1 MPIGEKIYQQDQCH
15 PPITNIMDLPC
26 NCDYLDHIV
35 NICSHQPIGIY
46 TCIYEHLNH
55 ICRHQAIWIH
65 TCIYDRLN
73 RRDVF
78 VVIIQQERVF
88 RVTCISYEQFSWFDT
103 F

>member
-1 MPIGEKIYQQDQCH
+1 M

-26 NCDYLDHIV
+26 ICDYLDHSH
-35 NICSHQPIGIY
+35 ICSHQPIGIY

-55 ICRHQAIWIH
+55 ICRHLAIWIH

-78 VVIIQQERVF
+78 VVIIQQERVL
-88 RVTCISYEQFSWFDT
+88 RVTCISYEQFSWFDS